1 MLWYFSCF
9 FFSSRRR
16 HTRYWRDRS
25 SDVCSSDLGAMSEVA
40 GRDYDRGRDDRDQ
53 NTWKT
58 RFALQQKYQ
67 NEGAGSY
74 RECRNVYAPFE
85 DLVDDSPDLAQR
97 SLCSDREAEELWNL
111 AQQYCQ
117 CDAVHIAIADGL

>member
-1 MLWYFSCF
+1 MDKGKC
-9 FFSSRRR
+9 
-16 HTRYWRDRS
+16 WRGQSARQGTKHGHA
-25 SDVCSSDLGAMSEVA
+25 GAMSEVA

-74 RECRNVYAPFE
+74 RECRNVYVPFE

-97 SLCSDREAEELWNL
+97 SLCSDREAEERSEEHTSEL
-111 AQQYCQ
+111 QS
-117 CDAVHIAIADGL
+117 

>member
-1 MLWYFSCF
+1 
-9 FFSSRRR
+9 
-16 HTRYWRDRS
+16 
-25 SDVCSSDLGAMSEVA
+25 MSEVA

-74 RECRNVYAPFE
+74 RECRNVYVPFE

>member
-74 RECRNVYAPFE
+74 RSEERRVGKECRCRW
-85 DLVDDSPDLAQR
+85 SPDHVR
-97 SLCSDREAEELWNL
+97 KK
-111 AQQYCQ
+111 
-117 CDAVHIAIADGL
+117 ADTTYETQTRNDSVKI